1 MGQFRN
7 SYFSF
12 DGIYSRKYGYKLVSI
27 DDGYESIF
35 GLDISINKEKGANN
49 QDIYYGESS
58 NDMTLTVTFA
68 KVDEY
73 NIPVRYTVEE
83 LRFIAKWL
91 FGKKE
96 YLPFEC
102 DGLVYYVRFING
114 TRWDN
119 TAMKGYITLEMDV
132 LNGMAYENI
141 QEKIQT
147 ITTEGY
153 VYVTNSSTAT
163 DIIYPNYEF
172 TIKQGDALTILNETT
187 NQTINFTGLEV
198 NEKILVDNNIKD
210 MRSETNINKNIYNS
224 STKNWLYL
232 ANGDNALKIT
242 CQSCDFKIQYQ
253 NKMCLL

>member
-35 GLDISINKEKGANN
+35 GMDISLNKEKGANN

-68 KVDEY
+68 KVNEY
-73 NIPVRYTVEE
+73 NIPLKYTVEE
-83 LRFIAKWL
+83 LKFIAKWL
-91 FGKKE
+91 FKKE

-102 DGLVYYVRFING
+102 DGLIYYVKFTKA

-119 TAMKGYITLEMDV
+119 GAMRGYITLEMDV
-132 LNGMAYENI
+132 LNGIAYEKVE
-141 QEKIQT
+141 EKTET
-147 ITTEGY
+147 ITKEGRI
-153 VYVTNSSTAT
+153 YVTNNSTAT
-163 DIIYPNYEF
+163 DTIYPNYEF
-172 TIKQGDALTILNETT
+172 TIKQGKTLTITNETT
-187 NQTINFTGLEV
+187 GQVISFEDLIT
-198 NEKILVDNNIKD
+198 NEIIAVDNNIKD
-210 MRSETNINKNIYNS
+210 MKSNKDISRNIYKLS
-224 STKNWLYL
+224 SKNWLYL
-232 ANGDNALKIT
+232 ANGDNVLKIT
-242 CQSCDFKIQYQ
+242 CESCDFRIQYQ